1 MNDRKIISIS
11 LDSLTKLRMESIK
24 QILSAKYYDDVT
36 NSAIIRIAIRRLH
49 EELTGGEN
57 NESI

>member
-24 QILSAKYYDDVT
+24 QILSAKYDDDVT

-49 EELTGGEN
+49 KELTRGVDN
-57 NESI
+57 DN

>member
-1 MNDRKIISIS
+1 MSDRKIVSIS
-11 LDSLTKLRMESIK
+11 MDSLTKLRMESIR

-49 EELTGGEN
+49 EELIGGN
-57 NESI
+57 DNDN

>member
-49 EELTGGEN
+49 EELTGGVDN
-57 NESI
+57 DN

>member
-24 QILSAKYYDDVT
+24 KILSAKYYDDVT
-36 NSAIIRIAIRRLH
+36 NSSIIRIAIRRLH
-49 EELTGGEN
+49 EELTGGVDN
-57 NESI
+57 DN